1 MKVAA
6 IMTGDVRVCAP
17 SESLNRAAQLMWE
30 SDCGSIPVVGA
41 DAIVVGML
49 TDRDIC
55 MAAYTQGTNLHD
67 LQADSAMATN
77 VLVCRPDDDL
87 ITAQEIMRKHRV
99 RRLPVV
105 NADRQLVGIISLSD
119 IGRAAIEAAAKSEV
133 ADTLAALSAPWE
145 PTPAQKA
152 TKEGRA
158 SRPTRRRTKS
168 PKQ

>member
-17 SESLNRAAQLMWE
+17 SETLNRAAQLMWE
-30 SDCGSIPVVGA
+30 NDCGSIPVAEA
-41 DAIVVGML
+41 DATVVGML

-55 MAAYTQGTNLHD
+55 MAAYTQGANLHN
-67 LQADSAMATN
+67 LQAVNAMATN

-87 ITAQEIMRKHRV
+87 STAQEIMRKHRV

-105 NADRQLVGIISLSD
+105 NEDRHLVGIISLSD
-119 IGRAAIEAAAKSEV
+119 IGRAAIEPAAKSEV
-133 ADTLAALSAPWE
+133 ADTLAAVSAPRE
-145 PTPAQKA
+145 RTPASKA
-152 TKEGRA
+152 TKESRA